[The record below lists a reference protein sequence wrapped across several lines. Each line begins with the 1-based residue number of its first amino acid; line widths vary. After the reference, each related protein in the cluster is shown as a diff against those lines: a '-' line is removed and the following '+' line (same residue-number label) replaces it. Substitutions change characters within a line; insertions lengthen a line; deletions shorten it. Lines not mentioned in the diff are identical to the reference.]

1 MITGCN
7 VRDFYLYTFACWAG
21 FVDLWEW
28 VRRWPLEFEAMLH
41 HLGVIVMLW
50 AISEFT
56 IFPVGGEWPWQTSFA
71 LSNVG
76 AQWVGDFFM
85 NDIYFATTL
94 AEIKRS
100 RWVQLSMTSVRLIN
114 MVMFCSTTVLA
125 IKAESWLA
133 VAISSPLTFGY
144 TYGNLKIIQWTWKF
158 DSKAYYATHQAKWLA
173 NEEADTASIAG
184 SEKTACSEKTEDSYS
199 QLQGYGDQRPSRPSP
214 GAESLLRGLA
224 QSQGHADSQA
234 DVANKLSTS
243 GKEEA
248 R

>member
-85 NDIYFATTL
+85 NDIYFASTL

-114 MVMFCSTTVLA
+114 MIMFCTTTVLA
-125 IKAESWLA
+125 IKQESWIA

-158 DSKAYYATHQAKWLA
+158 DPKAYWDTHQAKWLA
-173 NEEADTASIAG
+173 EA
-184 SEKTACSEKTEDSYS
+184 EKEGVVADKIDPG
-199 QLQGYGDQRPSRPSP
+199 QPPFQPSP
-214 GAESLLRGLA
+214 AAQSLLRVPQSPAAGHTGAQAGLA
-224 QSQGHADSQA
+224 DKQG
-234 DVANKLSTS
+234 KS
-243 GKEEA
+243 G
-248 R
+248 

>member
-28 VRRWPLEFEAMLH
+28 VRRWPLEFEATMH

-85 NDIYFATTL
+85 NDIYFASTL
-94 AEIKRS
+94 AEITRS

-114 MVMFCSTTVLA
+114 MVMFCTTTVLA
-125 IKAESWLA
+125 IKAESWTA
-133 VAISSPLTFGY
+133 VCISTPLTFGY
-144 TYGNLKIIQWTWKF
+144 TYGNLKIIKWTWEF
-158 DSKAYYATHQAKWLA
+158 DPKAYFATHQAKWLQ
-173 NEEADTASIAG
+173 EEETGAKMAGADG
-184 SEKTACSEKTEDSYS
+184 
-199 QLQGYGDQRPSRPSP
+199 PSA
-214 GAESLLRGLA
+214 GAESLLRGVT
-224 QSQGHADSQA
+224 QSRG
-234 DVANKLSTS
+234 
-243 GKEEA
+243 
-248 R
+248 